1 MEMNE
6 IAGLIGSLGFPIFCC
21 IMLFKQNEELRH
33 SIDALKEVGIIK
45 NPKDGVKILGNGDIT
60 KKLNVKANAFSAT
73 AVEKI
78 EAAGADWVHIDVMDG
93 VFVPNIYGAD
103 RESWL

>member
-33 SIDALKEVGIIK
+33 SIDALKEVLIELKGQLTGSSK
-45 NPKDGVKILGNGDIT
+45 GDS
-60 KKLNVKANAFSAT
+60 NE
-73 AVEKI
+73 EK
-78 EAAGADWVHIDVMDG
+78 
-93 VFVPNIYGAD
+93 
-103 RESWL
+103 